1 VRYFLSLRE
10 PPPTRILLIE
20 SGARSLIEGLL
31 PHLRTSWARDIP
43 IDLVTCYGGVSAG
56 FGPEAIVYRVTDYKS
71 PDGHNELVRQL
82 RTRDYSFVGVICS
95 GEPVMTKWKWLIAL
109 RLPAKV
115 FIVNEN
121 GDYFWINR
129 EHVKAIRQFSLIRLG
144 LSGEGSMRTV
154 GRLLI
159 FPFSL
164 LYLLM
169 YAFAAH
175 SGRMIRQLLH
185 PTKL

>member
-1 VRYFLSLRE
+1 M
-10 PPPTRILLIE
+10 IE

-175 SGRMIRQLLH
+175 SGRIVRQAFH
-185 PTKL
+185 STKL

>member
-1 VRYFLSLRE
+1 MRYLLSQRE
-10 PPPTRILLIE
+10 PPPTRVLLIE
-20 SGARSLIEGLL
+20 SGSRSLIEGLL
-31 PHLRTSWARDIP
+31 PHLRERWARNIP
-43 IDLVTCYGGVSAG
+43 IDLVTCYGGLSDG
-56 FGPEAIVYRVTDYKS
+56 FGPETIVYRVTDYHP
-71 PDGHNELVRQL
+71 PDGHKELVRQL
-82 RTRDYSFVGVICS
+82 RARDYSFVGVICS
-95 GEPVMTKWKWLIAL
+95 GEPVMTKWKWWIAL

-121 GDYFWINR
+121 GDYFWMNR
-129 EHVKAIRQFSLIRLG
+129 KNVKAIRQFSLIRLG
-144 LSGEGSMRTV
+144 LSGEGSTRTI